1 MFFDAAVTSSFL
13 STLALF
19 LSTGRG
25 NDNIFQAGKQISRM
39 PFQPLPS
46 LTRNGMSKLS
56 QRSLP
61 VLKNDGTST
70 AGSESVTSAGN
81 NMLVGRAV
89 KQEKYIEL
97 LAWLTSNGATV
108 NECLEIQPSS
118 QGEQAGYGVFVKRPI
133 EEGELL
139 FSIPRNLCVTI
150 EKATSSDDDD
160 GGEFGKTLQA
170 LIEKA
175 GPGGITVAMAGYM
188 AKEYILTCLD
198 EDDGEVGGNQKKSSR
213 WGPYLALLPWKRG
226 VNNQEHILFWND
238 QKIEDLLQGSLC
250 YQEAK
255 SLREEVALSI
265 RVLGPMLKRSV
276 RVARGEE
283 SATTN
288 ALERLS
294 SLLPWQQIQQ
304 GADLSDSLD
313 DKLVADAIK
322 GAFVSLLTRSFQ
334 DDESV
339 EEDGCEKLVPLL
351 DLMQHSDTPN
361 VRHNVVNEGNGED
374 SAVEVR
380 ARIPIAAGSEL
391 WNQYRSEE
399 DEAMPYSRFFTRFG
413 FVPGINEPIENLLLD
428 KSTIFYP
435 QKAEV

>member
-1 MFFDAAVTSSFL
+1 ME
-13 STLALF
+13 STKSVLLLLLLLLAL
-19 LSTGRG
+19 LR
-25 NDNIFQAGKQISRM
+25 I
-39 PFQPLPS
+39 P
-46 LTRNGMSKLS
+46 
-56 QRSLP
+56 
-61 VLKNDGTST
+61 
-70 AGSESVTSAGN
+70 
-81 NMLVGRAV
+81 AV

-97 LAWLTSNGATV
+97 LAWLSSNGAII
-108 NECLEIQPSS
+108 NECLEIELSS
-118 QGEQAGYGVFVKRPI
+118 QGEQAGYGVFVNRPI

-150 EKATSSDDDD
+150 EKATSSVDDE
-160 GGEFGKTLQA
+160 GEFGKTLQTI
-170 LIEKA
+170 IEKA
-175 GPGGITVAMAGYM
+175 GPGGITVAMAGYI
-188 AKEYILTCLD
+188 AKEYILTRLE
-198 EDDGEVGGNQKKSSR
+198 EDDRKVGGDEKKSSR
-213 WGPYLALLPWKRG
+213 WGPYMALLPWKRG

-250 YQEAK
+250 YREAK

-265 RVLGPMLKRSV
+265 RVLGPILKRSV

-283 SATTN
+283 SVTSN
-288 ALERLS
+288 ALEKLS
-294 SLLPWQQIQQ
+294 SLLPWQRSQR
-304 GADLSDSLD
+304 GDDLSDSLD
-313 DKLVADAIK
+313 DKLVADAVK

-351 DLMQHSDTPN
+351 DLLQHSDTPN
-361 VRHNVVNEGNGED
+361 VRHNVVMNKENGED

-380 ARIPIAAGSEL
+380 ARTAIPAGSEL

-435 QKAEV
+435 QKAQV